1 MSIRHAITAG
11 LVLPLSIGSAAAL
24 AQALQSFVG
33 PPQERLHPL
42 GGPGE
47 ARAGGAIPALP
58 MRMNPGAA
66 MQSTEEVA
74 NPVAP
79 VPAVSYRSVF
89 VDTPTGV
96 ETGEVDWKKANADVG
111 QFKRGHIDI
120 LQWETRQGAKP

>member
-11 LVLPLSIGSAAAL
+11 LVLPLSVASATAL
-24 AQALQSFVG
+24 AQANPVLS
-33 PPQERLHPL
+33 L
-42 GGPGE
+42 
-47 ARAGGAIPALP
+47 
-58 MRMNPGAA
+58 RMPSGAA

-79 VPAVSYRSVF
+79 GPAVSYRSVF

-96 ETGEVDWKKANADVG
+96 ETGAVDWKKANDEVG